1 MGHYAPFSPIFK
13 ENKMQQYIYYIVTG
27 MDCDY
32 NLIHDIFYDLRDA
45 EYFVESFDNP
55 QETFKIEKVTPN
67 DD

>member
-1 MGHYAPFSPIFK
+1 
-13 ENKMQQYIYYIVTG
+13 MQQYIYYIVTG